1 MATLLRLFLPK
12 VYRPTELYPC
22 VCKLH
27 LPCNRC
33 DASVNFEKKIENFI
47 NLKMLFK
54 VRGEIQPRDNY
65 VFVYLSLYSQ
75 NTSSVPM

>member
-22 VCKLH
+22 VCKLR
-27 LPCNRC
+27 LPYNRC
-33 DASVNFEKKIENFI
+33 DASVKVEKKFENFI
-47 NLKMLFK
+47 ILKLLFK

-65 VFVYLSLYSQ
+65 VFVYLSL
-75 NTSSVPM
+75 

>member
-12 VYRPTELYPC
+12 VYRLTELYPC
-22 VCKLH
+22 VCKLC

-33 DASVNFEKKIENFI
+33 DASVNFEKNVENFI
-47 NLKMLFK
+47 NLKLLFK

-65 VFVYLSLYSQ
+65 VFVYLSL
-75 NTSSVPM
+75 

>member
-12 VYRPTELYPC
+12 VYRLTELYPC
-22 VCKLH
+22 VRKLR

-33 DASVNFEKKIENFI
+33 DASVNFEKFFENFI
-47 NLKMLFK
+47 NLKLLFK

-65 VFVYLSLYSQ
+65 VFV
-75 NTSSVPM
+75 